1 METEPTCA
9 VLVLNWNGRQHL
21 AQLLPSLQGART
33 AFGRH
38 VALVVVDNR
47 SSGDDVAWTR
57 ATFPD
62 IEIVVTP
69 RNDYLFSLN
78 AVVAARR
85 EDVVVILNND
95 MRVDAGFLAP
105 LVAHFADPAI
115 FAVAA
120 AVYEWDGSAPQTGV
134 RRIRFERGWLT
145 HWFEKDPARS
155 AYTAEAGGGCSAY
168 HRARFA
174 GLGGFDRLFRPG
186 YWEDFDLTYR
196 AWRRGWPSVF
206 EPRSVI
212 YHRGGATLGRT
223 LDDPA
228 LRRLLVR
235 NQTLCLL
242 KAVSG
247 WRFAAQLLLRL
258 PYRVCYHAAL
268 GERAVAAGMLAAVP
282 RLPRALL
289 GRTRLGAAR
298 LSDADIVRT
307 LETPMAG
314 DATGVVAA

>member
-1 METEPTCA
+1 VATDPTCA
-9 VLVLNWNGRQHL
+9 ILVLNWNGRPHL
-21 AQLLPSLQGART
+21 AGLLPSLQAARA
-33 AFGRH
+33 AFGRP

-47 SSGDDVAWTR
+47 SSSDDVAWTR

-62 IEIVVTP
+62 VEVVVTP

-78 AVVAARR
+78 AVVAARP
-85 EDVVVILNND
+85 EEVVVILNND

-105 LVAHFADPAI
+105 LVAYFTDPAT

-145 HWFEKDPARS
+145 HWFEKEPDGS

-168 HRARFA
+168 RRERFVA
-174 GLGGFDRLFRPG
+174 LGGFDRLFRPG

-196 AWRRGWPSVF
+196 AWRQGWASVF

-242 KAVSG
+242 KAVGG
-247 WRFAAQLLLRL
+247 WRFAAQVLLRL
-258 PYRVCYHAAL
+258 PYRVCYHAL
-268 GERAVAAGMLAAVP
+268 RGEPAVAAGMLAAVP

-289 GRTRLGAAR
+289 ARTRLGAAR
-298 LSDADIVRT
+298 LSSTDILRR
-307 LETPMAG
+307 LETPVTRRAPG
-314 DATGVVAA
+314 VAA